1 MGPSVLVMSIIRRR
15 ITLLTSST
23 SGASASATSRRQKLA
38 KRVGIMDW
46 GMANPNGNAAALIPA
61 LEGNTYALRHGAY
74 SQVGLSERASSN
86 AAPRSAPNRAA

>member
-1 MGPSVLVMSIIRRR
+1 
-15 ITLLTSST
+15 
-23 SGASASATSRRQKLA
+23 
-38 KRVGIMDW
+38 MDW

-61 LEGNTYALRHGAY
+61 LEGNTYALKHGAY